1 MISPHQFEGFMRNY
15 QNMVYSTAYRLLGNA
30 ADAEDIAQEAFLKA
44 YTHFDELRDNPAAP
58 GWLKTVAR
66 NLALNHL
73 TRYRN
78 RWRMFSDLG
87 REDETAGGFA
97 ERVSGPDITESAAAT
112 ADQRRLLETA
122 LQRLPAAQRVPLVL
136 YHFEQLSYE
145 EIARRL
151 RISVGKVKTDIH
163 RGRATLRRRLQMDW
177 KTELT

>member
-30 ADAEDIAQEAFLKA
+30 ADAEDITQEAFLKA

-58 GWLKTVAR
+58 GWLKTVTR

-78 RWRMFSDLG
+78 RWRVFSDFG
-87 REDETAGGFA
+87 REDEEAPDFANRLAETAFT
-97 ERVSGPDITESAAAT
+97 DQAAAT
-112 ADQRRLLETA
+112 ADQRQLLEAA
-122 LQRLPAAQRVPLVL
+122 LQRLPDAQRVPLVL
-136 YHFEQLSYE
+136 YHFEHLSYD
-145 EIARRL
+145 EIARHL

-163 RGRATLRRRLQMDW
+163 RGRAALRRHLTLDW